1 MTTDSKDPSIVITD
15 LDELLLTT
23 DLDSLG
29 SRDLVELREIRDRLN
44 EIENGLSFGRRL
56 AQGRLDILI
65 EELSL
70 SAAGNLGT
78 SRDLVG
84 RLAEVL
90 SRQPRGSSAAR
101 PVRDFDLPVF
111 ADTLVQ
117 HLDDLLSPN
126 DMVDIASIDIEE
138 LKRKADEISA
148 YERALSVKRQE
159 VHRLIDEIQE
169 EIIGRYRSG
178 SASVDDLLGS

>member
-1 MTTDSKDPSIVITD
+1 
-15 LDELLLTT
+15 
-23 DLDSLG
+23 
-29 SRDLVELREIRDRLN
+29 
-44 EIENGLSFGRRL
+44 
-56 AQGRLDILI
+56 
-65 EELSL
+65 
-70 SAAGNLGT
+70 
-78 SRDLVG
+78 
-84 RLAEVL
+84 
-90 SRQPRGSSAAR
+90 
-101 PVRDFDLPVF
+101 VRDFDLPVF